1 MKRGT
6 KSRAIVSFSPVTQAP
21 PPKIAVAVK
30 KAELEEVT
38 VAPLADKVIDGDSR
52 RMGVLEMIIRCP
64 PKLEVN

>member
-1 MKRGT
+1 M
-6 KSRAIVSFSPVTQAP
+6 TQAL

-38 VAPLADKVIDGDSR
+38 VAPLADKVIDGDCR
-52 RMGVLEMIIRCP
+52 RMGVLEMIIRCS

>member
-1 MKRGT
+1 
-6 KSRAIVSFSPVTQAP
+6 VTQAP

-38 VAPLADKVIDGDSR
+38 VAPLADKVIDGDCR
-52 RMGVLEMIIRCP
+52 RMGVLETITHCP

>member
-1 MKRGT
+1 MSLFAT
-6 KSRAIVSFSPVTQAP
+6 VTQAP

-38 VAPLADKVIDGDSR
+38 VAPLADKVIDRDCGT
-52 RMGVLEMIIRCP
+52 MGVLETITHCP